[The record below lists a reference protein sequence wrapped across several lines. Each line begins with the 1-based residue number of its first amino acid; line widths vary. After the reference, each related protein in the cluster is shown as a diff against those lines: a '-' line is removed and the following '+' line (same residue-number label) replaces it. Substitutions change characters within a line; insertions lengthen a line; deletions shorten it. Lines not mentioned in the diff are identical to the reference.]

1 MTATPEEAANAFVAM
16 LFLTLIALTMLIM
29 GAFWLFGR
37 VADHFG
43 WVIEDMDMDDEEQ
56 VGVPAVPT
64 LPVRSSASDWWVACV
79 NATPEQ
85 APHLVVAGPTGTGK
99 TTLVTGLLHTRP
111 GQIVIITA
119 KTGDAWGGLPAV
131 VIDDDGSF
139 TTAAAVFAALL
150 VDVKRRLVA
159 TKHQRDP
166 GPWLTVVLDDY
177 PALRDACAAAD
188 ETFILIARLGRSL
201 RVRLIVLSYSGLVK
215 ELGLEG
221 KGESR
226 DHFVWI
232 RLDRQRRATLV
243 WDEET
248 HSLDT
253 ALVVAMAQRPLD
265 VSRVWIAP
273 TAPTTA
279 SERQI
284 SPYATATATTPEKPV
299 GAAQEGNEGVVVVSR
314 VTLSEQ
320 VAILSSA
327 LQMKLESG
335 KFSRSEVCRRVFD
348 GATGGAAYDKVRTVL
363 DAAGL

>member
-1 MTATPEEAANAFVAM
+1 
-16 LFLTLIALTMLIM
+16 
-29 GAFWLFGR
+29 
-37 VADHFG
+37 
-43 WVIEDMDMDDEEQ
+43 MDAEGQ

-232 RLDRQRRATLV
+232 RLDRQRRASLV
-243 WDEET
+243 WDEES

-265 VSRVWIAP
+265 VSRAWIAP

-279 SERQI
+279 SER
-284 SPYATATATTPEKPV
+284 ATTTTPEKPV
-299 GAAQEGNEGVVVVSR
+299 GAAQGEESPVVVVG
-314 VTLSEQ
+314 TATIEEQ
-320 VAILSSA
+320 VAIIRV
-327 LQMKLESG
+327 KLEG
-335 KFSRSEVCRRVFD
+335 GDISRSEVCRRVFN
-348 GATGGAAYDKVRTVL
+348 GVNGGAAYGKVKTVL

>member
-1 MTATPEEAANAFVAM
+1 
-16 LFLTLIALTMLIM
+16 
-29 GAFWLFGR
+29 
-37 VADHFG
+37 
-43 WVIEDMDMDDEEQ
+43 MDAEGQ
-56 VGVPAVPT
+56 VGVPAVPI

-232 RLDRQRRATLV
+232 RLDRQRRASLV
-243 WDEET
+243 WDEES

-265 VSRVWIAP
+265 VSRAWIAP

-279 SERQI
+279 SER
-284 SPYATATATTPEKPV
+284 ATTTTPEKPV
-299 GAAQEGNEGVVVVSR
+299 GAAQGEESPVVVVG
-314 VTLSEQ
+314 TATIEEQ
-320 VAILSSA
+320 VAIIRV
-327 LQMKLESG
+327 KLEG
-335 KFSRSEVCRRVFD
+335 GDISRSEVCRRVFN
-348 GATGGAAYDKVRTVL
+348 GVNGGAAYGKVKTVL

>member
-1 MTATPEEAANAFVAM
+1 MTATPQEAANAFVAM
-16 LFLTLIALTMLIM
+16 LFLTLIALTIVVM

-43 WVIEDMDMDDEEQ
+43 WFIEDMDDEEQ
-56 VGVPAVPT
+56 VGTPAMPT
-64 LPVRSSASDWWVACV
+64 LPVRSSTSDWWVTCV

-253 ALVVAMAQRPLD
+253 ALVVTMAQRPLD
-265 VSRVWIAP
+265 VSRAWIAP
-273 TAPTTA
+273 TTPTTA

-284 SPYATATATTPEKPV
+284 SPYATATTTTPEKPV
-299 GAAQEGNEGVVVVSR
+299 GAAQEEESSVVVVGK

-348 GATGGAAYDKVRTVL
+348 GATGGSSYDKVRTVL

>member
-43 WVIEDMDMDDEEQ
+43 WVIEDMDMDAEGQ

-279 SERQI
+279 SER
-284 SPYATATATTPEKPV
+284 ATTTTPEKPV
-299 GAAQEGNEGVVVVSR
+299 GAAQGEESPVVVVG
-314 VTLSEQ
+314 TATIEEQ
-320 VAILSSA
+320 VAIIRV
-327 LQMKLESG
+327 KLEG
-335 KFSRSEVCRRVFD
+335 GDISRSEVCRRVFN
-348 GATGGAAYDKVRTVL
+348 GVNGGAAYGKVKTVL

>member
-16 LFLTLIALTMLIM
+16 LFLTLIALTILIM

-37 VADHFG
+37 VADYFG
-43 WVIEDMDMDDEEQ
+43 WFIEDMDDEEQ
-56 VGVPAVPT
+56 PAVPT
-64 LPVRSSASDWWVACV
+64 LPVRSLVGSSASDWWVTCV

-232 RLDRQRRATLV
+232 RLDRQRRATLL

-253 ALVVAMAQRPLD
+253 APVVTMAQRPLD
-265 VSRVWIAP
+265 VSRAWIAP
-273 TAPTTA
+273 TTPTTA

-284 SPYATATATTPEKPV
+284 SPYATTTTTTPEKPV
-299 GAAQEGNEGVVVVSR
+299 GAAQGEELPVVVVG
-314 VTLSEQ
+314 TATIEEQ
-320 VAILSSA
+320 VAIIRV
-327 LQMKLESG
+327 KIEG
-335 KFSRSEVCRRVFD
+335 GDISRSEVCRRVFE
-348 GATGGAAYDKVRTVL
+348 GASGGAAYGKVKTVL

>member
-1 MTATPEEAANAFVAM
+1 MTATPQEAANAFVAM
-16 LFLTLIALTMLIM
+16 LFLTLIALTIVVM

-43 WVIEDMDMDDEEQ
+43 WFIEDMDDEEQ
-56 VGVPAVPT
+56 VGTPAMPT
-64 LPVRSSASDWWVACV
+64 LPVRSSTSDWWVTCV

-232 RLDRQRRATLV
+232 RLDRQRRASLV
-243 WDEET
+243 WDEES

-279 SERQI
+279 SER
-284 SPYATATATTPEKPV
+284 ATTTTPEKPV
-299 GAAQEGNEGVVVVSR
+299 GAAQGEESPVVVVG
-314 VTLSEQ
+314 TATIEEQ
-320 VAILSSA
+320 VAIIRV
-327 LQMKLESG
+327 KLEG
-335 KFSRSEVCRRVFD
+335 GDISRSEVCRRVFN
-348 GATGGAAYDKVRTVL
+348 GVNGGAAYGKVKTVL